1 MLVTTKSKIFVVDDD
16 VVLLTVMEELLKEEY
31 EVSLAKS
38 GAQAIRFLEKGGSP
52 DLILLDIEMPGMDG
66 FETLLTLRSCEAGSK
81 IPVIYLTGI
90 AGSDSEAHGL
100 RLGAVDYIRK
110 PVTKEVLLA
119 RLALHLDNACKQR
132 QLELMETQQ
141 LDTDGVQPSKL
152 LHMKEQ
158 LSHTEFAVALLV
170 ARGHTN
176 DEIGKQLNYSP
187 AYVKK
192 VVSRLFDRLDI
203 DKRSAVKRFFY

>member
-1 MLVTTKSKIFVVDDD
+1 MAPKGKIFVVDDD
-16 VVLLTVMEELLKEEY
+16 IGLLTVIEELLREEY

-38 GAQAIRFLEKGGSP
+38 GAQAVRFLEKGGSP
-52 DLILLDIEMPGMDG
+52 DLLLLDIEMPGMDG
-66 FETLLTLRSCEAGSK
+66 FETLITLRSSEVGSE

-90 AGSDSEAHGL
+90 TDADSEARGL

-119 RLALHLDNACKQR
+119 RLALHLDNACKRR
-132 QLELMETQQ
+132 QLKLVETQQ
-141 LDTDGVQPSKL
+141 FDTGGVQPSKL
-152 LHMKEQ
+152 LHMQER
-158 LSHTEFAVALLV
+158 LSQTEFAVALLV

-176 DEIGKQLNYSP
+176 DEIGKQLSYSP

-203 DKRSAVKRFFY
+203 DKRSAVKGFFY

>member
-1 MLVTTKSKIFVVDDD
+1 MTTKGEIFVVDDD
-16 VVLLTVMEELLKEEY
+16 IGLLTIIEELLREEY

-38 GAQAIRFLEKGGSP
+38 GVQAVRFLEKGGSP

-66 FETLLTLRSCEAGSK
+66 FETLLTLRSSEAGSE

-90 AGSDSEAHGL
+90 IDADSEARGL

-119 RLALHLDNACKQR
+119 RLDLHLDNARKRR
-132 QLELMETQQ
+132 QLKLVETQQ
-141 LDTDGVQPSKL
+141 LNVGGVQPSKL
-152 LHMKEQ
+152 LHMQER
-158 LSHTEFAVALLV
+158 LSQTEFAVALLV

-203 DKRSAVKRFFY
+203 DKRSAIKGFFY